1 MLIMLIEDDPIDAR
15 RVQRALSGNVG
26 LKWLPDGFEIQH
38 HETLLAALEDLSQA
52 EPMPDIILS
61 DLNLHDSRGQDTI
74 SQILTVAGDV
84 PVIALTGMDDE
95 KTALDLVRLG
105 AADFIRKSDSTGD
118 SLGRSIRYA
127 MQRTAF
133 QKKLAE
139 SQQRQ
144 QQAEAKAALA
154 DDFKIAKE
162 KAEEAN
168 RAKSEFL
175 ANMSHELRTPLHGI
189 LSFGRLGVGR
199 VETASKEK
207 MLKYFKQIVGSGEVL
222 LHLLNDLLDL
232 SKLEAGRMELQFQTV
247 DLNERIDAQV
257 SAVQGIAID
266 KQIKIDIKRIDILP
280 KISVDSN
287 RIDQVIRNLLSNALK
302 FSPEKSRVEIETRVN
317 KTDVVIRVLDEG
329 PGVPEEECD
338 SIFDKFI
345 QASSTKSNAGGT
357 GLGLSISRELV
368 VQHGG
373 TILAKNRPE
382 GGAEFKIC
390 LPIKK
395 DADSTNPVHPV
406 HPPNIAC
413 HLDFQTKAKDRC
425 SA

>member
-1 MLIMLIEDDPIDAR
+1 MLIMLIEDDPVDAR
-15 RVQRALSGNVG
+15 RVRRALSGTIG
-26 LKWLPDGFEIQH
+26 SKWLPDGFEIRH
-38 HETLLAALEDLSQA
+38 HETLRTALDELSQA

-61 DLNLHDSRGQDTI
+61 DLNLHDSHGQETI
-74 SQILTVAGDV
+74 SQILAVAGEI
-84 PVIALTGMDDE
+84 PVLALTGMDDE

-105 AADFIRKSDSTGD
+105 AADFICKSDSTGD

-133 QKKLAE
+133 QQKLAE
-139 SQQRQ
+139 SQQRH

-189 LSFGRLGVGR
+189 LSFGRLGVAR
-199 VETASKEK
+199 LETASKEK
-207 MLKYFKQIVGSGEVL
+207 ISTYFQQVVTSGEVL

-232 SKLEAGRMELQFQTV
+232 SKLEAGHMELNLELT

-257 SAVQGIAID
+257 SAVHGIAID
-266 KQIKIDIKRIDILP
+266 KQITLEIRQADDRPLP
-280 KISVDSN
+280 KIFVDSN
-287 RIDQVIRNLLSNALK
+287 HIDKVIRNLLSNALK
-302 FSPEKSRVEIETRVN
+302 FSPENSRVDIETRVD
-317 KTDVVIRVLDEG
+317 KTHVVIRVLDEG
-329 PGVPEEECD
+329 PGVPDEECD
-338 SIFDKFI
+338 SIFDKFT

-368 VQHGG
+368 LQHDGS
-373 TILAKNRPE
+373 IRMKNRPD
-382 GGAEFKIC
+382 GGAEFEIR
-390 LPIKK
+390 LPLKNETTPGAQIIP
-395 DADSTNPVHPV
+395 DC
-406 HPPNIAC
+406 NIN
-413 HLDFQTKAKDRC
+413 FQTDAKEHH

>member
-15 RVQRALSGNVG
+15 RVQRALSGTVG
-26 LKWLPDGFEIQH
+26 SKWLPDGFEIHH
-38 HETLLAALEDLSQA
+38 HETLHAALEDLSQA

-61 DLNLHDSRGQDTI
+61 DLNLHDSHGQDTI
-74 SQILTVAGDV
+74 SQILAVVGDI
-84 PVIALTGMDDE
+84 PVLALTGMDNE

-105 AADFIRKSDSTGD
+105 AADFICKSDSTGD
-118 SLGRSIRYA
+118 LLGRSIRYA

-133 QKKLAE
+133 QQKLAE
-139 SQQRQ
+139 SQQRH

-189 LSFGRLGVGR
+189 LSFGRLGVSR
-199 VETASKEK
+199 LETAPQAKI
-207 MLKYFKQIVGSGEVL
+207 LKYFQQIVGSGEIL

-232 SKLEAGRMELQFQTV
+232 SKLEAGRMELQFELT
-247 DLNERIDAQV
+247 DLNQRIDAQV
-257 SAVQGIAID
+257 SAVHAIAID
-266 KQIKIDIKRIDILP
+266 KQIRVDVRQADDLP
-280 KISVDSN
+280 KISIDSN

-302 FSPEKSRVEIETRVN
+302 FSPEKSKVEIETQVD
-317 KTDVVIRVLDEG
+317 KTHVVIRVLDEG

-338 SIFDKFI
+338 LIFDKFT

-368 VQHGG
+368 LQHEGS
-373 TILAKNRPE
+373 IRMKNRPT
-382 GGAEFKIC
+382 GGAEFEIR

-395 DADSTNPVHPV
+395 STSPGTQAF
-406 HPPNIAC
+406 PNC
-413 HLDFQTKAKDRC
+413 NLDFQTDVKEHC